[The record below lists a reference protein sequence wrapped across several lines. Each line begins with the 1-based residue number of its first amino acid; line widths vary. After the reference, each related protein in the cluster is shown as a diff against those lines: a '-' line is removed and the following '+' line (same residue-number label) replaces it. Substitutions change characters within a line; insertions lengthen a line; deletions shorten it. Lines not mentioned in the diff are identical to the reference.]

1 MDATNNSALVL
12 PRNYTLCRTDEVELR
27 TPSVLGA
34 PPPWLIRLGVTMMP
48 INTSWKWFLVVV
60 QLPACGLGSKEG
72 VFIYLEKGTDSDY
85 RFAWQRISFGVCMN
99 RQIRELYFT
108 PYRRWTTLQIVNPFL

>member
-60 QLPACGLGSKEG
+60 QLPACGLGSKE
-72 VFIYLEKGTDSDY
+72 VFLFIWRWERIQITDLHGSASVLEY
-85 RFAWQRISFGVCMN
+85 V
-99 RQIRELYFT
+99 
-108 PYRRWTTLQIVNPFL
+108 